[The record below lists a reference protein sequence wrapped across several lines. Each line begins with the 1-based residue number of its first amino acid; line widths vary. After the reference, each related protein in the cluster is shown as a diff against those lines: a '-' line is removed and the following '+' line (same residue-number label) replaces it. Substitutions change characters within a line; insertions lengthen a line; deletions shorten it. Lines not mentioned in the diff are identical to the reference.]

1 MRPKVPTRFLI
12 VTVVLVVVG
21 AAYEQAGRW
30 RDHKRFPQIGRSVDI
45 GGRSLNIYCSGE
57 GSPAVV
63 FDSGGVMPG
72 YSWVSIQREI
82 SKSALSCWYDR
93 AGYGWSDPGPFPRTS
108 VTAANDL
115 HALLG
120 VAHVGPP
127 YVLVGHSLGGFNVRV
142 YAGLY
147 PDEVV
152 GVVLVDPSHEDVD
165 ARIPRGR
172 ALLHMPSQLRPAF
185 RMLILTSKRIGLL
198 RLLGRR
204 HESDH
209 PSAGMTPTEWA
220 TIQGLAAMPNTTE
233 ASMEGENSAE
243 QARAAGDLGN
253 RPLVVL
259 TAGTPTRVRSETIA
273 RPRRIRTR
281 GLNSRRNWLVYQR
294 ADGK

>member
-1 MRPKVPTRFLI
+1 
-12 VTVVLVVVG
+12 
-21 AAYEQAGRW
+21 
-30 RDHKRFPQIGRSVDI
+30 
-45 GGRSLNIYCSGE
+45 
-57 GSPAVV
+57 
-63 FDSGGVMPG
+63 MPG

-209 PSAGMTPTEWA
+209 PPAGMTPTEWA

-273 RPRRIRTR
+273 EAEEDQNTWIQLQAQLARLSTRGRQVIVKNSGHMIPFEAPDEIVQAVQDVLADIKRSDLHRPR
-281 GLNSRRNWLVYQR
+281 
-294 ADGK
+294 